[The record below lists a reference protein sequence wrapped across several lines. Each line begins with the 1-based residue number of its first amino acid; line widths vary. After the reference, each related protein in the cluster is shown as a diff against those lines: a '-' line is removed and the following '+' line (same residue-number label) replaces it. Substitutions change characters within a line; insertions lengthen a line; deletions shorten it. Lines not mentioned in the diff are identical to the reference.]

1 MNQFSK
7 LVRIE
12 HSRFRYFMTRIS
24 ISFLLAL
31 GFSFASIP
39 PAHAMTA
46 VEAIEKVC
54 NATNGLCGPDFSSL
68 SAHCFHAGKGDEV
81 SCAIAIISAITGVG
95 QVGSAIDSIVTCAK
109 DVKNLNAIQ
118 GQCKQ
123 ALDALGLPAD
133 KYNEAIVIV
142 KRCAAIKDVDD
153 TIMCA
158 DYLLNSSF
166 AADAGVRVPEWV
178 YLLFDIYGDI
188 KATDY
193 WSLVYHVGATV
204 ACIAAQYFS
213 GLDVCSFLKDLAAI
227 GVAIYDA
234 AGAVIDFLSDNFTT
248 ESRNMPPGDYF
259 AQHWAPKIEMYA
271 QNMFQY
277 RTNGYWGGAHT
288 GAEGMRDNCYDY
300 FHDHTVGSANANSV
314 CDAMLSGSGGS
325 GGAFIQKG
333 FSQMVA
339 RRGAQY
345 LLPNLVRAA
354 VKVKYSELNAKG
366 IKVAWNDV
374 YAIYGY
380 SINGMVNPDT
390 YIANFK
396 YYQPDSWPKGSVAA
410 LAHDMLTA
418 ATDLPAYRPLSVQD
432 GETLAKRKLAE
443 AESKVDIQA
452 QALIKI
458 KNAQVKADGTAEGNK
473 QRVERFAAWA
483 AEPLNELIAG
493 CKHKKDPKT
502 VCEAGVK
509 ALYEDCG
516 AQFMAFADAH
526 PLVNDFDNPASKPLE
541 RQRTADHDKCIASI
555 RGYIKSLPDYK
566 NADIRDKIS
575 DHLSVAAPTGS
586 NLPPANKVTPKP
598 STSLP
603 QGTAVTGNATT
614 THSPTSLGGA
624 AGASS
629 GNGFN
634 AQNSVGKTPPA
645 GLTSLAPPLLSS
657 SPKSDEADPAL
668 KHCKP
673 YEKRKDEAICS
684 NASGFRACQALVNS
698 GKAKSCR
705 LKGSAEIYMK
715 PAR

>member
-7 LVRIE
+7 LMRIE

-24 ISFLLAL
+24 SSFLLAL
-31 GFSFASIP
+31 GFSFASMP
-39 PAHAMTA
+39 PAHAMGA

-68 SAHCFHAGKGDEV
+68 STHCFHAGKGDEV
-81 SCAIAIISAITGVG
+81 SCAIAIISAIAGVG
-95 QVGSAIDSIVTCAK
+95 QVGSAIDTIVMCAK

-118 GQCKQ
+118 GKCKQ
-123 ALDALGLPAD
+123 ALDGLGLPAD

-166 AADAGVRVPEWV
+166 AADAGVTVPSWV
-178 YLLFDIYGDI
+178 YFLFDIYDDI
-188 KATDY
+188 KAKDY
-193 WSLVYHVGATV
+193 WGLVYHVGATI
-204 ACIAAQYFS
+204 ACIAAEYFS
-213 GLDVCSFLKDLAAI
+213 GLDVCSFLKDLVAL

-234 AGAVIDFLSDNFTT
+234 AGAVVDFISDTFSS
-248 ESRNMPPGDYF
+248 ESSNMPPSDYF
-259 AQHWAPKIEMYA
+259 AQNWAPQVEEYA

-277 RTNGYWGGAHT
+277 RTNGYWGGPHT
-288 GAEGMRDNCYDY
+288 GPEGMRDNCYDY
-300 FHDHTVGSANANSV
+300 FHGHTVGSANANSV

-354 VKVKYSELNAKG
+354 VKAKHAELNAKG
-366 IKVAWNDV
+366 IKVALEDV
-374 YAIYGY
+374 SAIYGY
-380 SINGMVNPDT
+380 FFNGPVNPDAYSAT
-390 YIANFK
+390 FK
-396 YYQPDSWPKGSVAA
+396 YYQPDNWPKGSVAA

-418 ATDLPAYRPLSVQD
+418 ATDLPAYRPLTVQD

-443 AESKVDIQA
+443 AESKVDISA

-458 KNAQVKADGTAEGNK
+458 KNAQVTAAKTAEANK
-473 QRVERFAAWA
+473 KNAESIAAWLA
-483 AEPLNELIAG
+483 KPLNELIAG

-509 ALYEDCG
+509 ALYEDCS
-516 AQFMAFADAH
+516 AQFFAFANTH
-526 PLVNDFDNPASKPLE
+526 PLVDDFDNSASKPLVK
-541 RQRTADHDKCIASI
+541 QRAEDYDKCIASI

-566 NADIRDKIS
+566 NADIHDKIS
-575 DHLSVAAPTGS
+575 DHLSAAAPTVS
-586 NLPPANKVTPKP
+586 NLPPANKVTLKP
-598 STSLP
+598 STNLP
-603 QGTAVTGNATT
+603 SGTAITGNATS

-624 AGASS
+624 IGASS
-629 GNGFN
+629 GNAFN
-634 AQNSVGKTPPA
+634 AQNLVGKTPPA
-645 GLTSLAPPLLSS
+645 ALTSLAPPLSLS

-684 NASGFRACQALVNS
+684 NASGFRACQALVNA